1 MERFFEHHHHH
12 HDKDSNGN
20 SNSDQSKARD
30 QKPQQKESEMDKLRD
45 YYHRDEELE
54 EQGKTYGGLMW
65 LLSFHAIFLT
75 ILNDICTYVKFVNS
89 CMIEYSTWY
98 C

>member
-12 HDKDSNGN
+12 NKDNDSGDK
-20 SNSDQSKARD
+20 SKAQD

-54 EQGKTYGGLMW
+54 EQGKTYGGLM
-65 LLSFHAIFLT
+65 
-75 ILNDICTYVKFVNS
+75 
-89 CMIEYSTWY
+89 
-98 C
+98 